1 MDNFNS
7 INQQLYKQLCIQAR
21 QEVNFNILEGIKNQN
36 INLNLE
42 NLQEND
48 VNIFSDFLQ
57 MVTFKYIKL
66 HGNQ

>member
-66 HGNQ
+66 YGN

>member
-42 NLQEND
+42 NLQEDD

>member
-1 MDNFNS
+1 MYNFNS

-42 NLQEND
+42 NLQEDD
-48 VNIFSDFLQ
+48 VNIFSDFLY

>member
-42 NLQEND
+42 NLQEDD
-48 VNIFSDFLQ
+48 VNIFSDF
-57 MVTFKYIKL
+57 FRWL
-66 HGNQ
+66 HLNI

>member
-42 NLQEND
+42 NLQEDD

-66 HGNQ
+66 YGNQ

>member
-1 MDNFNS
+1 MDKFNS

-66 HGNQ
+66 YGN